1 MLVPPSSGRLGVLGL
16 CDHSLGKLFND
27 SLYAPTFFMDIALA
41 NCPAWTCVQ
50 TNVRV
55 LVPPT
60 ARRTRSLGGQTG
72 TDNIFLRKH
81 VPRPE
86 RNEHERP
93 YCPITRRKRICPSAP
108 GNPALGVSKLRTQYG
123 EKKKKSEREG
133 GGGTTRTNAEPTYD
147 ADTDATRNPAQE
159 AVPRTRYFADALQV
173 VIWRQPLLSF
183 IPT

>member
-27 SLYAPTFFMDIALA
+27 SLYAPAFFMDIALA

-60 ARRTRSLGGQTG
+60 AHRTRSLGGQTG
-72 TDNIFLRKH
+72 TDNIFFLKKH

-93 YCPITRRKRICPSAP
+93 YCPITRRKHICLSAP
-108 GNPALGVSKLRTQYG
+108 GNPPLGVSKLRTQYG
-123 EKKKKSEREG
+123 EKKKEKREREG
-133 GGGTTRTNAEPTYD
+133 GEQHVRTLSPRMTPTPTPLAIPLKRLFRAHGTSPMRCKSSYGDNLY
-147 ADTDATRNPAQE
+147 
-159 AVPRTRYFADALQV
+159 
-173 VIWRQPLLSF
+173 
-183 IPT
+183 